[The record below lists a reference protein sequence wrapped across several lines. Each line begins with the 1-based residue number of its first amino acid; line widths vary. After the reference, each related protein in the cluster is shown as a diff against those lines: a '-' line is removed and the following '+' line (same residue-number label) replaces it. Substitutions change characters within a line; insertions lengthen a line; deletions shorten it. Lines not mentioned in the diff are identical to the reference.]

1 MRAHVEL
8 SDSERRILVTL
19 DEEEREALVEQMLT
33 SVREE
38 LEWEVAVERAHQAA
52 AVAAAAATAGMPLP
66 SPQPPP
72 SPLPKMATT
81 ASRTRTP
88 TPVPPRRLP
97 PPTPSPRPRPTNHG
111 RLSMDLRR

>member
-52 AVAAAAATAGMPLP
+52 AVAAAAATAATPLP
-66 SPQPPP
+66 FWLRAANVDISRV
-72 SPLPKMATT
+72 T
-81 ASRTRTP
+81 AE
-88 TPVPPRRLP
+88 
-97 PPTPSPRPRPTNHG
+97 
-111 RLSMDLRR
+111 LSQCGHCVSLSVARISASKERSQLAHRYS

>member
-52 AVAAAAATAGMPLP
+52 AVAAAVATAATPLP
-66 SPQPPP
+66 SPLPPP
-72 SPLPKMATT
+72 LPTMTT

-97 PPTPSPRPRPTNHG
+97 PPTPSPRPRLADRG